1 LTEGLGVAVSSLKC
15 NTLYQWRE
23 SGNTGCFLY
32 PARRGCNMGYHQLSQ
47 EERYIVGTMRSSG
60 KSQRAIAL
68 ELGRAPSTISRE
80 RKRNAT
86 RHDGGYRA
94 EKAHGYAKTRRRQ
107 SKTEKLDAVQWARV
121 DALLKEEYSPDQAA
135 QRLAAEG
142 AFEVSHETIYKHVR
156 QDKADGGGLWKHM
169 RIMSKVGRKKR
180 GSPATRGQMP
190 GKKHISERPVQAN
203 ERGEIGHFEGDT
215 VIGSDKRHCVLTLV
229 DRKTGYTAIEKMTA
243 RTKEQANAAMSRA
256 ITKLR
261 CPIKTITLDN
271 GTEFHGFAEIERTHA
286 LQIYF
291 ATPYHS
297 WERGTNEN
305 TNGLIRQ
312 YIPKGHDMSNIT
324 QRDCDKIATKL
335 NNRPRW
341 RLGYETPAEKMALYI

>member
-1 LTEGLGVAVSSLKC
+1 
-15 NTLYQWRE
+15 
-23 SGNTGCFLY
+23 
-32 PARRGCNMGYHQLSQ
+32 MGYHQLSQ